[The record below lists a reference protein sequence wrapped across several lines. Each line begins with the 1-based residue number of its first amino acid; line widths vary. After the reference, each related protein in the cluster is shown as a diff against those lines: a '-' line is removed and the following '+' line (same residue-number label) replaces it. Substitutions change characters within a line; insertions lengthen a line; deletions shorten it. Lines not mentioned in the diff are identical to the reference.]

1 MLFIGQRLI
10 KLAIS
15 QISVSVVVQFGFSKL
30 LNVRL
35 LFLTGES
42 KNLAELL
49 EVLSECLKSD

>member
-1 MLFIGQRLI
+1 MLFIGQGLI

-15 QISVSVVVQFGFSKL
+15 QISVSVVMQFGFSKL

>member
-1 MLFIGQRLI
+1 MLFIGQGLI

-15 QISVSVVVQFGFSKL
+15 QISVSVVMQFGFSKL

-35 LFLTGES
+35 LFLTCES